1 VNCMLDRPETSI
13 EYGLIAI
20 GIAIALILV
29 VSSLHSWTAP

>member
-1 VNCMLDRPETSI
+1 MLDPGETSV

-29 VSSLHSWTAP
+29 VSSLHPWTAP